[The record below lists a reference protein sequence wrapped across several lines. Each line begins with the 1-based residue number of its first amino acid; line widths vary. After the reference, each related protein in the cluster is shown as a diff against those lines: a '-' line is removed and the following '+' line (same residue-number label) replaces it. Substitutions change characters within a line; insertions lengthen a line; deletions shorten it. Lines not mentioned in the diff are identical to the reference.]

1 MRALLGAVVV
11 AAAGWL
17 AVADPGA
24 LGDAAARLAP
34 VLGFVAAISVV
45 VNLSSR
51 TGAFDTVV
59 AALGRLPGMSGRL
72 GAWALVTGLAA
83 VSTAFFSLDTTVIL
97 LTPVAVGLARA
108 RGLEVLALALPVI
121 WTANIASLWLPVSN
135 LTNLLADAAGRF
147 RATGGFTAAAWPVS
161 GVTFFVALAA
171 SAVALVVYARSPV
184 PAPAAT
190 EPGRVGRDVGSFEAH
205 RLRAL
210 SLAVLAC
217 TLPLLATPVPYWLTA
232 AVAAVVLA
240 ACFAV
245 TEPGA
250 LRMDLVPWGA
260 LLVAAALSV
269 AAAAVHASG
278 ISAGLVAAP
287 GGLGVP
293 PPRVR
298 RKHYWVRRPGRARGA
313 GHGRRRR
320 GGGEPGQQHPG
331 LPGPRAGRRGGAG
344 DARAARRGQRRPAGH
359 PVGLAGHA
367 LVVRPAGPPRRAR
380 ALAGVRPARP
390 RARAGGRDAVHPGR
404 VSPA

>member
-1 MRALLGAVVV
+1 MRALLRAVLV

-17 AVADPGA
+17 AVADPAA
-24 LGDAAARLAP
+24 LGEAAARLAP

-121 WTANIASLWLPVSN
+121 WTANIASMWLPVSN

-147 RATGGFTAAAWPVS
+147 DTAGGFTAAAWPVS
-161 GVTFFVALAA
+161 GIAFLVALAA
-171 SAVALVVYARSPV
+171 SAAALVVYARSPV

-190 EPGRVGRDVGSFEAH
+190 EPGGMGRDVGNSGTH
-205 RLRAL
+205 PLHAL
-210 SLAVLAC
+210 SLVVLAC

-250 LRMDLVPWGA
+250 LRMNLVPWGA

-278 ISAGLVAAP
+278 ISAGLVAAM

-293 PPRVR
+293 
-298 RKHYWVRRPGRARGA
+298 GTAAAGA
-313 GHGRRRR
+313 VAANLVNNIPAYLAL
-320 GGGEPGQQHPG
+320 EPAAAA
-331 LPGPRAGRRGGAG
+331 GPETLALLVGVNVGPLVTPWASLATLLWF
-344 DARAARRGQRRPAGH
+344 DQLARRGE
-359 PVGLAGHA
+359 PVPWRAFVLPGLVLAPVA
-367 LVVRPAGPPRRAR
+367 VTLC
-380 ALAGVRPARP
+380 ALAV
-390 RARAGGRDAVHPGR
+390 
-404 VSPA
+404 

>member
-1 MRALLGAVVV
+1 MRALLGAVLV

-24 LGDAAARLAP
+24 LGDAAALLAP

-171 SAVALVVYARSPV
+171 SAVALVVYRRSSV
-184 PAPAAT
+184 PAPVAT

-205 RLRAL
+205 RLHAL

-278 ISAGLVAAP
+278 ISAGLVAAM

-293 PPRVR
+293 
-298 RKHYWVRRPGRARGA
+298 GTAAGGA
-313 GHGRRRR
+313 VAANLVNNIPAYLAL
-320 GGGEPGQQHPG
+320 EPAAA
-331 LPGPRAGRRGGAG
+331 AGRETLALLVGVNVGPLVTPWASLATLLWF
-344 DARAARRGQRRPAGH
+344 DQLARRGE
-359 PVGLAGHA
+359 PVPWRAFALPGL
-367 LVVRPAGPPRRAR
+367 V
-380 ALAGVRPARP
+380 LAPV
-390 RARAGGRDAVHPGR
+390 AVTLCTLA
-404 VSPA
+404 V

>member
-278 ISAGLVAAP
+278 ISAGLVAAM

-293 PPRVR
+293 
-298 RKHYWVRRPGRARGA
+298 GTAAGGA
-313 GHGRRRR
+313 VAANLVNNIPAYLAL
-320 GGGEPGQQHPG
+320 EPAAA
-331 LPGPRAGRRGGAG
+331 AGRETLALLVGVNVGPLVTPWASLATLLWF
-344 DARAARRGQRRPAGH
+344 DQLARRGE
-359 PVGLAGHA
+359 PVPWRAFALPGL
-367 LVVRPAGPPRRAR
+367 V
-380 ALAGVRPARP
+380 LAPV
-390 RARAGGRDAVHPGR
+390 AVTLCTLA
-404 VSPA
+404 V

>member
-1 MRALLGAVVV
+1 MRALLRAVLV

-17 AVADPGA
+17 AVADPTA

-97 LTPVAVGLARA
+97 LTPVAVGLART

-121 WTANIASLWLPVSN
+121 WTANIASMWLPVSN

-147 RATGGFTAAAWPVS
+147 DTAGGFTAAAWPVS
-161 GVTFFVALAA
+161 GIAFLVALAA
-171 SAVALVVYARSPV
+171 SAAALVVYARSPV

-190 EPGRVGRDVGSFEAH
+190 EPGGMGRDVGNSGTH
-205 RLRAL
+205 PLHAL
-210 SLAVLAC
+210 SLVVLAC

-250 LRMDLVPWGA
+250 LRMNLVPWGA

-293 PPRVR
+293 
-298 RKHYWVRRPGRARGA
+298 GTAAAGA
-313 GHGRRRR
+313 VAANLVNNIPAYLAL
-320 GGGEPGQQHPG
+320 EPAAAA
-331 LPGPRAGRRGGAG
+331 GPETLALLVGVNVGPLVTPWASLATLLWF
-344 DARAARRGQRRPAGH
+344 DQLARRGE
-359 PVGLAGHA
+359 PVPWRAFVLPGLVLAPVA
-367 LVVRPAGPPRRAR
+367 VTLC
-380 ALAGVRPARP
+380 ALAV
-390 RARAGGRDAVHPGR
+390 
-404 VSPA
+404 

>member
-1 MRALLGAVVV
+1 MRALLRAVLV
-11 AAAGWL
+11 ASAGWL
-17 AVADPGA
+17 AVADPAA
-24 LGDAAARLAP
+24 LGEAAARLAP

-121 WTANIASLWLPVSN
+121 WTANIASMWLPVSN

-147 RATGGFTAAAWPVS
+147 DTAGGFTAAAWPVS
-161 GVTFFVALAA
+161 GIAFLVALAA
-171 SAVALVVYARSPV
+171 SAAALVVYARSPV

-190 EPGRVGRDVGSFEAH
+190 EPGGMGRDVGNSGTH
-205 RLRAL
+205 PLHAL
-210 SLAVLAC
+210 SLVVLAC

-250 LRMDLVPWGA
+250 LRMNLVPWGA

-278 ISAGLVAAP
+278 ISAGLVAAM

-293 PPRVR
+293 
-298 RKHYWVRRPGRARGA
+298 GTAAAGA
-313 GHGRRRR
+313 VAANLVNNIPAYLAL
-320 GGGEPGQQHPG
+320 EPAAAA
-331 LPGPRAGRRGGAG
+331 GPETLALLVGVNVGPLVTPWASLATLLWF
-344 DARAARRGQRRPAGH
+344 DQLARRGE
-359 PVGLAGHA
+359 PVPWRAFVLPGLVLAPVA
-367 LVVRPAGPPRRAR
+367 VTLC
-380 ALAGVRPARP
+380 ALAV
-390 RARAGGRDAVHPGR
+390 
-404 VSPA
+404 

>member
-1 MRALLGAVVV
+1 MRALLGAVLV

-161 GVTFFVALAA
+161 GIAFLVALAA
-171 SAVALVVYARSPV
+171 SAAALVVYARSPV

-190 EPGRVGRDVGSFEAH
+190 EPGGMGRDVGNSGTH
-205 RLRAL
+205 PLHAL

-278 ISAGLVAAP
+278 ISAGLVAAM

-293 PPRVR
+293 
-298 RKHYWVRRPGRARGA
+298 GTAAAGA
-313 GHGRRRR
+313 VAANLVNNIPAYLAL
-320 GGGEPGQQHPG
+320 EPAAAA
-331 LPGPRAGRRGGAG
+331 GPETLAMLVGVNVGPLVTPWASLATLLWF
-344 DARAARRGQRRPAGH
+344 DQLARRGE
-359 PVGLAGHA
+359 PVPWRAFVLPGL
-367 LVVRPAGPPRRAR
+367 V
-380 ALAGVRPARP
+380 LAPV
-390 RARAGGRDAVHPGR
+390 AVTLCTLA
-404 VSPA
+404 V

>member
-1 MRALLGAVVV
+1 MRALLGAVLV

-278 ISAGLVAAP
+278 ISAGLVAAM

-293 PPRVR
+293 
-298 RKHYWVRRPGRARGA
+298 GTAAGGA
-313 GHGRRRR
+313 VAANLVNNIPAYLAL
-320 GGGEPGQQHPG
+320 EPAAA
-331 LPGPRAGRRGGAG
+331 AGRETLALLVGVNVGPLVTPWASLATLLWF
-344 DARAARRGQRRPAGH
+344 DQLARRGE
-359 PVGLAGHA
+359 PVPWRAFALPGL
-367 LVVRPAGPPRRAR
+367 V
-380 ALAGVRPARP
+380 LAPV
-390 RARAGGRDAVHPGR
+390 AVTLCTLA
-404 VSPA
+404 V